1 MSYRRLRLRF
11 LAAGV
16 LLGFCSQLYAAN
28 GPELS
33 SNPFQRF
40 FGAGGWLVWL
50 VLLPLSVIVI
60 NLVVQNCITI
70 RRTRLLPP
78 LLIQKARTFM
88 KEGQTKTALDYL
100 QTCDNLLG
108 KTLFVGLSER
118 INSRAAMDNAMAE
131 MLEQETT
138 HLLRKIEWLNIIGN
152 VAPMIGLF
160 GTVWGMIDAFYAIVQ
175 AGGQPEPA
183 ELAAGISVA
192 LVTTWWGLV
201 VAIPALAAYGF
212 LRNRI
217 DILSAEAAVV
227 AEELLRDT
235 DSGW

>member
-1 MSYRRLRLRF
+1 MSYRRLILSC
-11 LAAGV
+11 LAAIV
-16 LLGFCSQLYAAN
+16 LLGFSGPLCAAN

-33 SNPFQRF
+33 ANPFARF
-40 FGAGGWLVWL
+40 FGAGGWLVWI

-60 NLVVQNCITI
+60 NLVVQNCMAI
-70 RRTRLLPP
+70 RRPKLLPP
-78 LLIQKARTFM
+78 LLIQKARTIM
-88 KEGQTKTALDYL
+88 KDTQENMTQDYL
-100 QTCDNLLG
+100 QSAENLLG
-108 KTLFVGLSER
+108 KTLFVGWSER
-118 INSRAAMDNAMAE
+118 INGRAAMDNAMAE

-227 AEELLRDT
+227 AEELLRDINN
-235 DSGW
+235 